1 MSPVSVSVSRPEP
14 YRRECA
20 RKSTSKSV
28 RIRSRIFHRLM
39 PIGVCRL
46 WPVSNV
52 ENQIV
57 FIYMNYSNGFENLG
71 ETLLSPLVMCGP
83 QGLKFATPVELR
95 LPHRAA
101 ADDNDWALALQ
112 AGSPTK
118 WQKVVLDQQLVDSRA
133 SNCVSVMVD
142 HF

>member
-1 MSPVSVSVSRPEP
+1 MRNSYS
-14 YRRECA
+14 
-20 RKSTSKSV
+20 
-28 RIRSRIFHRLM
+28 
-39 PIGVCRL
+39 L
-46 WPVSNV
+46 WFFFV
-52 ENQIV
+52 
-57 FIYMNYSNGFENLG
+57 G

-101 ADDNDWALALQ
+101 TDDHDWALALQ
-112 AGSPTK
+112 AGSPSK